1 MSSSAL
7 RIIAVLLAL
16 GALVLG
22 YMGYQASHSP
32 AINEPPP
39 MTEKPAPEPVRLPV
53 LVAAQEIETGTTLS
67 EDDVTTIFVEKQPAD
82 SYSSQQQVLD
92 RQTRMPVAAGD
103 LILKDHFHDFS
114 HLVTAIRPGER
125 AIAVRVD
132 EVTGVGGFVQPGD
145 FVDVFLFLDAGQE
158 VGDDSSAQRVLSA
171 ARVLAYGNS
180 VEQTDVE
187 AIQQKA
193 QLNNADNTKTET
205 GADGQNP
212 DANELTATEEQ
223 DEPTGKQ
230 SKTAVL
236 AVTEKQVSELLLAE
250 STGRLRLAL
259 LGPDALAAKVEDA
272 DKPTAAEKAEAE
284 KQMRQVVTLEKF
296 KPETS
301 ETGKTRPA
309 TTQRSTQPAPPPQPK
324 VTVHRGV
331 NAATIS
337 VDREN

>member
-145 FVDVFLFLDAGQE
+145 YVDVFLFLDAGQE

-180 VEQTDVE
+180 IEQTDVE

-193 QLNNADNTKTET
+193 QLNADNSKTEN
-205 GADGQNP
+205 GADTQNT
-212 DANELTATEEQ
+212 DDSEQTAAKEQ

-236 AVTEKQVSELLLAE
+236 AVTEKKVSELLLAE

-259 LGPDALAAKVEDA
+259 LGPDALAVKTEDA
-272 DKPTAAEKAEAE
+272 DKPTEAEKAEAE
-284 KQMRQVVTLEKF
+284 KQLRQVVTLEKF

-301 ETGKTRPA
+301 EIGKSRPA
-309 TTQRSTQPAPPPQPK
+309 TTQRSAQPAPPPQPK

>member
-22 YMGYQASHSP
+22 YMGYQASQSP
-32 AINEPPP
+32 VINESPPIS
-39 MTEKPAPEPVRLPV
+39 EKPAPEPVRLPV
-53 LVAAQEIETGTTLS
+53 LVAAQAIETGSTLS
-67 EDDVTTIFVEKQPAD
+67 EDDVTTIFVEQQPED
-82 SYSSQQQVLD
+82 SYSAQQQVIG
-92 RQTRMPVAAGD
+92 RQTRMPVAPGD

-193 QLNNADNTKTET
+193 QLNADNNQT
-205 GADGQNP
+205 GTDADTQNT
-212 DANELTATEEQ
+212 DGNEEAASEEQ

-259 LGPDALAAKVEDA
+259 LGPDALAAKVDDEA
-272 DKPTAAEKAEAE
+272 KPTEAEKAEAE

-296 KPETS
+296 KPETT
-301 ETGKTRPA
+301 ETAKARPA
-309 TTQRSTQPAPPPQPK
+309 STQRTTQPAPPPPQPK